1 MRSNY
6 LIVGVLAHVPLRPH
20 HLIHLFVF
28 IFPLFYITLDLQHL
42 RIPILRLI
50 LFVQLFDLNLPKFIQ
65 CLLFSVELLYL
76 LSDYLDFIL
85 QCYYVLPH
93 RLLMR
98 IYVMISATGVPH
110 PSDGL
115 LISTFET
122 HYLLFQGFLLDLLLF
137 DLGVHLYIAFK

>member
-1 MRSNY
+1 MG
-6 LIVGVLAHVPLRPH
+6 LLAHVPLRPH

-42 RIPILRLI
+42 RIPILSLI
-50 LFVQLFDLNLPKFIQ
+50 LFVQLFYLNLPKLIK

-76 LSDYLDFIL
+76 LSDNLNFIL

-98 IYVMISATGVPH
+98 IYVMISAPGGPH

-115 LISTFET
+115 LISTFEA
-122 HYLLFQGFLLDLLLF
+122 HYLLFEGFLLDLLLF
-137 DLGVHLYIAFK
+137 DLGIHLYNTCK